1 MRNAATSKLWERLE
15 RFMPVV
21 PLAGLVGGGVAWL
34 AGAPDAATWAWGGAT
49 LVVLIPLALGVL
61 RDLLRGRTGV
71 DAIALIAMAGALL
84 LGETLAGAVVALML
98 SGGQALERYAD
109 RRARRELSAL
119 VSRAPKQI
127 ERLEDGQW
135 VTRPLSEAAPRD
147 LLLIKTG
154 AVVPVD
160 GIVADR
166 TAVLDESAM
175 TGEAR
180 PVERLPG
187 DRVRSGVVNAGG
199 PFQLRATTTAETS
212 AYAGIIRLVEQAQA
226 SKAPLVRL
234 ADRYS
239 VVFLPVTLGVAAA
252 GWAFSGD
259 PVRALAVLVVAT
271 PCPLILAAP
280 IAIIAGISR
289 AARRGIIVK
298 GGGALETMA
307 RAKLLLLDK
316 TGTIT
321 GGTPVLAETVPLGE
335 LDQDEVLQLAASL
348 DQVSPHVLAGA
359 IVAAAR
365 ERGLSLDFP
374 DDVDEESGA
383 GIAGRVGERRVR
395 LGKASWVAGER
406 PLPPLA
412 EQAIRRS
419 LLEGSSVVLVEVDG
433 EPAGV
438 LLLEDRIRPDAPRT
452 LRELRRGGIE
462 RIVLLTGDHHDLA
475 DMVGA
480 VVGADHVLAEQT
492 PEQKVDAVSALGNG
506 RVTVMVGD
514 GLNDAPA
521 LARADVGVA
530 MGARGASASSE
541 AADVVLVPDRL
552 DRLVEAFAVARRS
565 RGIALQSIVAG
576 MGMSAVGMVFAAL
589 GYLPPVAGALL
600 QELIDVAVILNALR
614 ALGGRDALGLATSPE
629 LVALGDRF
637 REEHR
642 QLRPRVQR
650 LRQVADR
657 LDELDHRQA
666 LAELEEARRFLVD
679 VVIPHDRAETDTI
692 YPAVARMIGGHDPTA
707 TMDRA
712 HSEIERLIRFY
723 DRLIGELPQEGPR
736 PEDHAELRRVL
747 YGLYAILQMHLSQED
762 EAYFALIEGEE
773 GAAPG

>member
-1 MRNAATSKLWERLE
+1 
-15 RFMPVV
+15 MPIV
-21 PLAGLVGGGVAWL
+21 PIAGLAGGGAAWL
-34 AGAPDAATWAWGGAT
+34 AGRPEMATWVWGAVT
-49 LVVLIPLALGVL
+49 FVVLVPLALGVL

-71 DAIALIAMAGALL
+71 DAIALLAMGGALL

-98 SGGQALERYAD
+98 AGGQALERYAD

-119 VSRAPKQI
+119 ASRTPTQV

-135 VTRPLSEAAPRD
+135 VTRPLAEARPKD
-147 LLLIKTG
+147 LLLVKPG

-160 GIVADR
+160 GIVVDQA
-166 TAVLDESAM
+166 AVLDESAM

-187 DRVRSGVVNAGG
+187 DRVRSGVVNAAGA
-199 PFQLRATTTAETS
+199 FQLRATTTAETS
-212 AYAGIIRLVEQAQA
+212 TYAGIVRLVEQAQV

-234 ADRYS
+234 ADRYAIA
-239 VVFLPVTLGVAAA
+239 FLPLTLVVAGAA
-252 GWAFSGD
+252 WAFSGD

-298 GGGALETMA
+298 GGGALETLA

-321 GGTPVLAETVPLGE
+321 GGTPVLAEVVPLGDLE
-335 LDQDEVLQLAASL
+335 QDEVLRLAASL

-359 IVAAAR
+359 IVTAAR
-365 ERGLSLDFP
+365 GRGATLEFP
-374 DDVDEESGA
+374 EEVEEESGA
-383 GIAGRVGERRVR
+383 GIAGRVAGRRIR
-395 LGKASWVAGER
+395 LGKASWVGGDG
-406 PLPPLA
+406 PLPQLA

-419 LLEGSSVVLVEVDG
+419 VLEGSSVVVVEVDG
-433 EPAGV
+433 ELAGV

-475 DMVGA
+475 EMVGT

-492 PEQKVDAVSALGNG
+492 PEQKVEAVEALGDS
-506 RVTVMVGD
+506 RITVMVGD

-552 DRLVEAFAVARRS
+552 DRLVEAFAIARRS
-565 RGIALQSIVAG
+565 RGIALQSIVVG
-576 MGMSAVGMVFAAL
+576 MGLSTVAMGFAAL

-614 ALGGRDALGLATSPE
+614 ALTGRDELGLATAPE
-629 LVALGDRF
+629 LVALGVRF

-642 QLRPRVQR
+642 QLRPRVQQ
-650 LRQVADR
+650 LRQIADR
-657 LDELDHRQA
+657 LGELEPVQA

-679 VVIPHDRAETDTI
+679 VVVPHDRAETDTI
-692 YPAVARMIGGHDPTA
+692 YPAVARMIGGHDPTV

-723 DRLIGELPQEGPR
+723 DRLIEELPAQGPR
-736 PEDHAELRRVL
+736 PGDHAELRRVL

-762 EAYFALIEGEE
+762 EAYFALIDGQEGI
-773 GAAPG
+773 APG